1 MKSRDATESFPK
13 MIIVLIN
20 LSLPNAQN
28 ELNYKDMINKNI
40 PGSSDCIK
48 LS

>member
-1 MKSRDATESFPK
+1 MKSKDATDSFPK

-20 LSLPNAQN
+20 VSLPNAQN

-40 PGSSDCIK
+40 PGSFDCIE